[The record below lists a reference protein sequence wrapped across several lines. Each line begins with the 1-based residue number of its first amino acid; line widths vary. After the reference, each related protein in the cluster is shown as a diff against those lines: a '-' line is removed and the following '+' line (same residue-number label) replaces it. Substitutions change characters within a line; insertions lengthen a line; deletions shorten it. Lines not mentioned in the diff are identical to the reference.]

1 MASRDLL
8 LVSLGLGA
16 VTEFVGGDPAGK
28 RLAFVPDAGVPY
40 EDRSF
45 VDRDRSLL
53 SGMGFDLLEVTLEG
67 RTAEELRTELAD
79 VDVVFVA
86 GGNSFYLLE
95 KALASGFGE
104 VLGELLDHGV
114 KYIGASAGAIMVGPD
129 LRPVSTLDDPAEAPG
144 LESLRGL
151 GLVDFVVL
159 PHYGNEKYLPEYEA
173 IMRRY
178 EGELTLLPLR
188 NDQAVWVRGDKY
200 EVTGSAE

>member
-16 VTEFVGGDPAGK
+16 VAEFVGGDPAGK

-53 SGMGFDLLEVTLEG
+53 SRMGFDLREVTLEG
-67 RTAEELRTELAD
+67 RTAGELRTELAD

-95 KALASGFGE
+95 KALESGFGE

-114 KYIGASAGAIMVGPD
+114 KYIGASAGAILVGPD
-129 LRPVSTLDDPAEAPG
+129 LRPVSTLDDPAAAPG
-144 LESLRGL
+144 LESRRGL

-178 EGELTLLPLR
+178 EGELDLVPLR

-200 EVTGSAE
+200 EITGSAE

>member
-1 MASRDLL
+1 MVSRDLL

-16 VTEFVGGDPAGK
+16 VAEFVGGELAGK
-28 RLAFVPDAGVPY
+28 RLAFVPDAGAPY

-45 VDRDRSLL
+45 VERDRSLL
-53 SGMGFDLLEVTLEG
+53 SRMGFDLLEVTLDG
-67 RTAEELRTELAD
+67 KTAVELRSELAD

-95 KALASGFGE
+95 KAVASGFGE

-114 KYIGASAGAIMVGPD
+114 KYIGASAGAILVGPD

-144 LESLRGL
+144 LENQRGL

-173 IMRRY
+173 IISQY
-178 EGELTLLPLR
+178 EGELTLVPLR

-200 EVTGSAE
+200 EVTSSAE

>member
-16 VTEFVGGDPAGK
+16 VTEFVGGDPRGK
-28 RLAFVPDAGVPY
+28 RLAFVPDAGDPY
-40 EDRSF
+40 ADRSF
-45 VDRDRSLL
+45 VERDRSLL
-53 SGMGFDLLEVTLEG
+53 GRLGFDLLEVTLG
-67 RTAEELRTELAD
+67 GKTAAELRAELVG

-114 KYIGASAGAIMVGPD
+114 KYIGASAGAILLGPD
-129 LRPVSTLDDPAEAPG
+129 LRPVATLDDPQEAPG
-144 LESLRGL
+144 LEDHRGL

-173 IMRRY
+173 IIRRY
-178 EGELTLLPLR
+178 EDELTLVPLR
-188 NDQAVWVRGDKY
+188 NDQAVRVRGDKY
-200 EVTGSAE
+200 EVIDSAE